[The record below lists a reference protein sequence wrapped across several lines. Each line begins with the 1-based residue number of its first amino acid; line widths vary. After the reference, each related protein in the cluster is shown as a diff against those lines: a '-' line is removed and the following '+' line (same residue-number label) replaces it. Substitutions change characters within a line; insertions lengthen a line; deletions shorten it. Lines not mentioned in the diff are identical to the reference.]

1 MEAIRET
8 IMHKNGLK
16 ISALQF
22 NKVIPRTFVSMIDE
36 MKEARA
42 LMAFYLDEKD
52 CSNILF
58 NPADENDKIMLAA
71 FIARCHTVYNYFLE
85 IVGLA
90 KVIHNQT
97 L

>member
-8 IMHKNGLK
+8 IMQRNGLK

-22 NKVIPRTFVSMIDE
+22 EKVIPKTFVSMIDE
-36 MKEARA
+36 MKDARA

-58 NPADENDKIMLAA
+58 NPASENDKIMVAA

-90 KVIHNQT
+90 KVIHNQNN
-97 L
+97 